1 MAVLITGASGY
12 IGHHLTKRLVE
23 ENKTVTAIL
32 RPSSQPDR
40 LRALGG
46 GVRLYV
52 DDGTPDGLA
61 SAFDG
66 GPVET
71 VFHLAAHRPGG
82 GEEDRDAT
90 LEANVDFSTR
100 LWHAARQ
107 NNCKAFI
114 NTGSYWQFDAA
125 GKPAPN
131 SFYAETKQ
139 TFQDF
144 LYTRPEDGG
153 LAAVTLVLFD
163 VYGPGDWR
171 GGLTAAF
178 GRAAQGEPVDMSGG
192 EQVLDMI
199 HVSDVVDGF
208 LNAAT
213 LLKRGD
219 IGPRHRAYFLGSE
232 HPATLKNIAAVFE
245 AACGRPLALNW
256 GALDYHPN
264 QIFQPCPADPML
276 PEWKPSHSLGAG
288 FAELAGELNLSNTV

>member
-23 ENKTVTAIL
+23 DGITVTTVL
-32 RPSSQPDR
+32 RPSSQTDR
-40 LRALGG
+40 LCGLGD
-46 GVRLYV
+46 GVRIYV
-52 DDGTPDGLA
+52 DDGTSDGLA
-61 SAFDG
+61 AAFDSG
-66 GPVET
+66 LIET

-82 GEEDRDAT
+82 GDEDRDAT
-90 LEANVDFSTR
+90 LEANINFSTR

-107 NNCKAFI
+107 NNCKAFV
-114 NTGSYWQFDAA
+114 NTGSYWQFNAT
-125 GKPAPN
+125 GNPVPN

-144 LYTRPEDGG
+144 LDSRSSDGG
-153 LAAVTLVLFD
+153 PATASLILFD

-192 EQVLDMI
+192 KQVLNMV

-219 IGPRHRAYFLGSE
+219 IGPAHRAYFLGSE
-232 HPATLKNIAAVFE
+232 HPAALKDIAAVFE

-256 GALDYHPN
+256 GALDYRPN

-276 PEWKPSHSLGAG
+276 PEWKPARSLSAG
-288 FAELAGELNLSNTV
+288 FTELAGELNLSNTV